1 MKGAIGEACV
11 YSKLECCDTASSLSV
26 CDTGMKNCFVDSPG
40 ARRPGLRILTRTLVP

>member
-40 ARRPGLRILTRTLVP
+40 ATMVKPRQKAVT